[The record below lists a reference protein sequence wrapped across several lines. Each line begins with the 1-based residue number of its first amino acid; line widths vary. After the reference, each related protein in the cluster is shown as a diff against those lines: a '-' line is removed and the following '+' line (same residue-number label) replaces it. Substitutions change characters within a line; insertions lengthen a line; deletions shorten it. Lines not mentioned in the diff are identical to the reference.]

1 MKTQSFEI
9 KELKELIEPAK
20 FISELAKTNSHFCL
34 EAPMGAGKT
43 TLINEVCKV
52 MGVKEHTSSPTYS
65 IVNEYL
71 GEEKNSIFHFDL
83 YRINDETELFDIGMI
98 EILDSKS
105 VCFIEWPEK
114 CLNFLPGEYVKIE
127 IEVKREN
134 RLIKITS

>member
-9 KELKELIEPAK
+9 KELKELKEPAK
-20 FISELAKTNSHFCL
+20 YITELAKTNAHFCL

-43 TLINEVCKV
+43 TLVNEVCQL

-71 GEEKNSIFHFDL
+71 GEGKKSIFHFDL

-98 EILDSKS
+98 EILDSNS

-114 CLNFLPGEYVKIE
+114 CLNFLPQEYVNIE
-127 IEVKREN
+127 IEVKGEH

>member
-9 KELKELIEPAK
+9 KELNELKEPAK
-20 FISELAKTNSHFCL
+20 YIAKLAKTNAHFCL

-43 TLINEVCKV
+43 TLVNEVCQL

-71 GEEKNSIFHFDL
+71 GEGKKSIFHFDL

-98 EILDSKS
+98 EILDSNS

-114 CLNFLPGEYVKIE
+114 CLNFLPQEYVNIE
-127 IEVKREN
+127 IEVKGEH

>member
-9 KELKELIEPAK
+9 KKLKELIKPAK
-20 FISELAKTNSHFCL
+20 FIAELAKRNQHFCL

-43 TLINEVCKV
+43 TLINEVCKI

-65 IVNEYL
+65 IVNEYIT
-71 GEEKNSIFHFDL
+71 EEKNSIFHFDL

-114 CLNFLPGEYVKIE
+114 CLSFLPGNYVKIE
-127 IEVKREN
+127 IEVKNEN